1 MELMLKKMRADF
13 DVVARARKE
22 SGEWS
27 DADIAEFSAVIKLCV
42 QNKDHTGLSL
52 WARWLADLAAG
63 VVFFSLVVRGTEA
76 GMRAMASEA
85 KVGKAG
91 Q

>member
-13 DVVARARKE
+13 DMVALARKE

-27 DADIAEFSAVIKLCV
+27 DADIAEFSAAIKRCV
-42 QNKDHTGLSL
+42 EDKNHTALAL

-63 VVFFSLVVRGTEA
+63 VVFFSLVVRGSEV
-76 GMRAMASEA
+76 GMRAAA
-85 KVGKAG
+85 AQARAGKA
-91 Q
+91 

>member
-27 DADIAEFSAVIKLCV
+27 DADIAEFSAAIKGRV
-42 QNKDHTGLSL
+42 DAKDHTGLAL

-63 VVFFSLVVRGTEA
+63 VVFFNLVVRGAEA
-76 GMRAMASEA
+76 GMRAKAAEA
-85 KVGKAG
+85 KAGKV
-91 Q
+91 